1 MYSVRINFLCAYL
14 TTLFADA
21 KVRAWAMIPKK
32 LIQFQE
38 NHRAIGGVI
47 YVLIGLM
54 IMLLV
59 GIIVVNAL
67 INSQT
72 PDSTWSSSANT
83 TWKSVQTNIWIAMGL
98 VTVALIIVGAMA
110 ILSYLNMGQGTGKG
124 GF

>member
-1 MYSVRINFLCAYL
+1 
-14 TTLFADA
+14 
-21 KVRAWAMIPKK
+21 
-32 LIQFQE
+32 
-38 NHRAIGGVI
+38 
-47 YVLIGLM
+47 M

-72 PDSTWSSSANT
+72 PDSTWSAKANT
-83 TWKSVQTNIWIAMGL
+83 TWTSVQTNIWIAMGL

-110 ILSYLNMGQGTGKG
+110 ILSYLNMGTGKG